1 MPGPG
6 PYASWPSEEHARWIR
21 AGNTFGRH
29 LMAAARDYAFRRI
42 AKDTP
47 PAQRQLA
54 EKAALDAIYGV
65 MMLLDGVA
73 GSPIDDQHRAQYVL
87 SLRVLSESEDGPV
100 EQFELAPEGD
110 GLCMGFHG
118 WVAGNFGK

>member
-6 PYASWPSEEHARWIR
+6 PYSSWPSEEHARWIR

-29 LMAAARDYAFRRI
+29 LMAAARDYAFKLI
-42 AKDTP
+42 PKDALA
-47 PAQRQLA
+47 AQRELA

-73 GSPIDDQHRAQYVL
+73 RTPIDDRHRAEYVL
-87 SLRVLSESEDGPV
+87 SVRVLRESEGPPV
-100 EQFELAPEGD
+100 EEFELAPEGD